1 MARKKTEKDSAPVEP
16 KKIGRPS
23 DYSEATALIICNR
36 MIKGESLRSI
46 CRDESMPD
54 AGTVLRWASK
64 HSEFRQQ
71 YDDAMAQ
78 RAESMFEEI
87 LDIADETSRDTIN
100 TDTGER
106 ANTEW
111 ISRSRL
117 RVDARKWMLS
127 KMMPKKYGDKL
138 AIGGADDLPAV
149 QSTLN
154 VSGLST
160 AALAEIMA
168 VADANKQQ

>member
-1 MARKKTEKDSAPVEP
+1 MARKKAEKDSAPAES
-16 KKIGRPS
+16 KKVGRPS
-23 DYSEATALIICNR
+23 DYSEETALIICNR

-127 KMMPKKYGDKL
+127 KMMPKKYGEKL
-138 AIGGADDLPAV
+138 ELAGDPANPLSLLLGNIKGSAMPIVADD
-149 QSTLN
+149 
-154 VSGLST
+154 
-160 AALAEIMA
+160 
-168 VADANKQQ
+168 D